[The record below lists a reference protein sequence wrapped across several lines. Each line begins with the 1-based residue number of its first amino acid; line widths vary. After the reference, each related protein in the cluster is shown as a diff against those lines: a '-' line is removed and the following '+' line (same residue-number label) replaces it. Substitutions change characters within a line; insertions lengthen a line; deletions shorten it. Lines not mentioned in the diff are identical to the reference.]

1 MDNKE
6 EEIFPY
12 NENNKILSEDNL
24 QNLLK
29 TYDTDQY
36 YDINYYRR
44 AFIHKS
50 YVTRKNENYE
60 TGNTN
65 CPENCMYLQ
74 ELSNERL
81 EYLGDS
87 ILNSSIASYVFERYP
102 DENEGFLTVIR
113 TKLVNGKMLAN
124 LAKKIGLSEYLVIS
138 KQIDENDG
146 RNNKNVLEDAFEAF
160 IGAIYLDHEEKN
172 ENGFNIARNWIINVI
187 ETFVDFSELIHKNEN
202 YKDVLIKYCQHTHQF
217 IPKFYEIDV
226 MERNG
231 KKIHSVVVKNDAGD
245 ILGIGKD
252 INRKTAEI
260 NASKHAL
267 DFYGYFQYNSLQQ

>member
-1 MDNKE
+1 MESVRED
-6 EEIFPY
+6 EIFPY
-12 NENNKILSEDNL
+12 NEKNKILNEDNL
-24 QNLLK
+24 MKLLIP
-29 TYDTDQY
+29 YDTDKF
-36 YDINYYRR
+36 YDINFYRR

-60 TGNTN
+60 TGNIN
-65 CPENCMYLQ
+65 CPNDCMFLQ

-124 LAKKIGLSEYLVIS
+124 LAKKLGLSEHLVIS

-146 RNNKNVLEDAFEAF
+146 RNNKNVLEDAFEAL
-160 IGAIYLDHEEKN
+160 IGAIYLDNEEMN
-172 ENGFNIARNWIINVI
+172 ENGFNVARNWIINFI
-187 ETFVDFSELIHKNEN
+187 ETHIDFSELIHKNEN

-231 KKIHSVVVKNDAGD
+231 KKVHTVAVKNDSDD

-252 INRKTAEI
+252 INRKTAEL

-267 DFYGYFQYNSLQQ
+267 DFYGYFQYNHK